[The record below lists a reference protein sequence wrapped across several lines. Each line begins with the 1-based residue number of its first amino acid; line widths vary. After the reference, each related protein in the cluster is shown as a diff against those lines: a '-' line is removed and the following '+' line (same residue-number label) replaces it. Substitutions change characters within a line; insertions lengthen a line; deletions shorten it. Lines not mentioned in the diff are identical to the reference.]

1 MTTFNQIFQA
11 AANQAIPI
19 EWNEVESTEKK
30 VHDPELEFDF
40 DPLAFALAAKPEN
53 LHNCDIHNILETA
66 TENLSPETINQ
77 RDIIFSNIKSY
88 QSQSDNIQRYYRN
101 KILMRRLK
109 GYHLTK
115 FQESLEQL
123 LNNLKK
129 IKRSQ
134 LRILLK
140 LDDFYQ
146 EDIATDRLF
155 KDYDSIDGKPITCEL
170 DDEFTFV
177 TSIDRFTA
185 KVKLNKYY
193 FKNSKNNLLEIESKI
208 GSNESNLMSYLIQQ
222 PSVIIRGTGVIGHFP
237 HREDFLL
244 YRHRNLRY
252 YDPNSKTTS

>member
-1 MTTFNQIFQA
+1 MTAFNQIFQA
-11 AANQAIPI
+11 ATSSVSIFDMLNDTSDQLK
-19 EWNEVESTEKK
+19 EK
-30 VHDPELEFDF
+30 DIDLEFDF
-40 DPLAFALAAKPEN
+40 DPLAFALAAKCEN

-66 TENLSPETINQ
+66 AESLSPEIINQ

-88 QSQSDNIQRYYRN
+88 QSQSDNIQKYYQN

-123 LNNLKK
+123 LDNLKK

-146 EDIATDRLF
+146 EDITRDCLF
-155 KDYDSIDGKPITCEL
+155 KDYDSIDGKPRTCEL

-177 TSIDRFTA
+177 KTIERFTA
-185 KVKLNKYY
+185 KTKLNKYY

-222 PSVIIRGTGVIGHFP
+222 PSVIIRGTSVISYCP
-237 HREDFLL
+237 QREDFLL
-244 YRHRNLRY
+244 YRQGNLRY
-252 YDPNSKTTS
+252 YDLTSGK

>member
-1 MTTFNQIFQA
+1 MKALNQIFQA
-11 AANQAIPI
+11 AANQVIPI
-19 EWNEVESTEKK
+19 EWNEAESTEKK
-30 VHDPELEFDF
+30 IHDPELEFDF

-66 TENLSPETINQ
+66 TEYLSPEAINQ
-77 RDIIFSNIKSY
+77 RDMIYSNMKFELDLS
-88 QSQSDNIQRYYRN
+88 SKIQKYYRD
-101 KILMRRLK
+101 KLLMRRLK

-115 FQESLEQL
+115 FQESLEQVL
-123 LNNLKK
+123 DDPRK
-129 IKRSQ
+129 IKRSK

-146 EDIATDRLF
+146 EDIATDCLF
-155 KDYDSIDGKPITCEL
+155 KDYDSIDGKPRTCKL

-193 FKNSKNNLLEIESKI
+193 FKNSKNNLLEIGSKI

-222 PSVIIRGTGVIGHFP
+222 PSVIIRGTGTISHCP
-237 HREDFLL
+237 QREDFLL
-244 YRHRNLRY
+244 YRHGNLRY
-252 YDPNSKTTS
+252 YDPRSGK